1 MIILSIDVGI
11 KNLAYC
17 IIKLNKSNCND
28 KNSIEIIDWNIVN
41 LCETL
46 NLCEKSRRLRPAL
59 GMRKRTH
66 NLPPFFLFLLFSFP
80 SHSQLSFAPLF
91 IEKLQFHMKW

>member
-1 MIILSIDVGI
+1 MKIVSIDVGI

-46 NLCEKSRRLRPAL
+46 NL
-59 GMRKRTH
+59 
-66 NLPPFFLFLLFSFP
+66 
-80 SHSQLSFAPLF
+80 
-91 IEKLQFHMKW
+91 